1 VKQLAGA
8 KVEKRAPALSLE
20 QYPFLPRA
28 DVRTTKAA
36 DYMALINR
44 SAA

>member
-1 VKQLAGA
+1 VKQLAVA
-8 KVEKRAPALSLE
+8 KVEKRASALSLE

-36 DYMALINR
+36 DYMTLINR